1 MNVKNIV
8 ISGATGWLGV
18 ELISKL
24 SNDSSLLNSSIFPTA
39 SKDGSLEINGNKYAT
54 TKLQNLKKSISFDYF
69 FDFAFVTREK
79 LKILSHKEYSEINKH
94 IIDQS
99 VDFIKT
105 NKPRLVVLASSGA
118 VYKTNYYQRSK
129 ENSLYGELKQRQ
141 ESEISKACELAGSKL
156 IIVRIF
162 NLSGSGIK
170 KLNTF
175 AIAEFIYKSVKNQ
188 DIIIQSNYN
197 VVRQYC
203 DIGQLLDLITKLA
216 LENKDCT
223 FDSGGEKIEIRE
235 LASKI
240 VGQLNSKSKILAL
253 EIDSLLPKDIY
264 LSNSNDYEK
273 LVSEYLKQEPVSLKK
288 QITLTKNGLIKQQ
301 LI

>member
-1 MNVKNIV
+1 MNIQNIA

-24 SNDSSLLNSSIFPTA
+24 SNDIRFLNSNIFPTA
-39 SKDGSLEINGNKYAT
+39 SKNGSLEISGNKFAV
-54 TKLQNLKKSISFDYF
+54 TKIENLKNLNFLDYF

-79 LKILSHKEYSEINKH
+79 LKIFSHKEYSEINKF
-94 IIDQS
+94 IINQS
-99 VDFIKT
+99 VDFIKI
-105 NKPRLVVLASSGA
+105 NKPRIVVLASSGA
-118 VYKTNYYQRSK
+118 VYKSNYYQRNK
-129 ENSLYGELKQRQ
+129 ENYLYGELKHQQ
-141 ESEISKACELAGSKL
+141 ESEISKACDLAGSKL

-188 DIIIQSNYN
+188 DVIIRSNYN

-203 DIGQLLDLITKLA
+203 DIGQLLELIIELA
-216 LENKDCT
+216 LQNKDYT
-223 FDSGGEKIEIRE
+223 FDSGGIKIEIRE
-235 LASKI
+235 LARGI
-240 VGQLNSKSKILAL
+240 VEQLNSKSKISASK
-253 EIDSLLPKDIY
+253 IDNSLPQDVY
-264 LSNSNDYEK
+264 LSNSNDYEEMLLK
-273 LVSEYLKQEPVSLKK
+273 YLKQEPVSIKE
-288 QITLTKNGLIKQQ
+288 QITLTKKGLIKQK

>member
-1 MNVKNIV
+1 MNVENIA

-24 SNDSSLLNSSIFPTA
+24 SNDSSFLNSNIFPTA
-39 SKDGSLEINGNKYAT
+39 SKNGSLEINGNKFAVK
-54 TKLQNLKKSISFDYF
+54 KLENLKNLISFDYF

-79 LKILSHKEYSEINKH
+79 LKILSHKEYSEINKY
-94 IIDQS
+94 IMNQS

-118 VYKTNYYQRSK
+118 VYKSNYYQRNR
-129 ENSLYGELKQRQ
+129 ENYLYGELKQQQ
-141 ESEISKACELAGSKL
+141 ESEISKACKLAGSKL

-188 DIIIQSNYN
+188 DIIIKSNYN

-203 DIGQLLDLITKLA
+203 DIGQLLDLVTKLA
-216 LENKDCT
+216 LENKDYT
-223 FDSGGEKIEIRE
+223 FDSGGVKIEIRE
-235 LASKI
+235 LAREI
-240 VGQLNSKSKILAL
+240 VGQLSSKSKISAL
-253 EIDSLLPKDIY
+253 EIDSSLPQDVY

-273 LVSEYLKQEPVSLKK
+273 LLSKYLKQEPVSIKE
-288 QITLTKNGLIKQQ
+288 QIVLTKKGLIKQK

>member
-1 MNVKNIV
+1 LRI
-8 ISGATGWLGV
+8 GR
-18 ELISKL
+18 
-24 SNDSSLLNSSIFPTA
+24 F
-39 SKDGSLEINGNKYAT
+39 
-54 TKLQNLKKSISFDYF
+54 
-69 FDFAFVTREK
+69 
-79 LKILSHKEYSEINKH
+79 KI
-94 IIDQS
+94 D
-99 VDFIKT
+99 
-105 NKPRLVVLASSGA
+105 
-118 VYKTNYYQRSK
+118 
-129 ENSLYGELKQRQ
+129 
-141 ESEISKACELAGSKL
+141 
-156 IIVRIF
+156 RIF

-175 AIAEFIYKSVKNQ
+175 AIAEFIYKSFKNQ

-216 LENKDCT
+216 LENKNCT

-240 VGQLNSKSKILAL
+240 VEQLNSKSKIIAL
-253 EIDSLLPKDIY
+253 EIDSLLPKDFY

-273 LVSEYLKQEPVSLKK
+273 LVSEYLKQELVSLKK
-288 QITLTKNGLIKQQ
+288 QITLTKKGLIKQQ

>member
-1 MNVKNIV
+1 MNVENIA

-24 SNDSSLLNSSIFPTA
+24 SNDSSFLNSNIFPTA
-39 SKDGSLEINGNKYAT
+39 SKNGSLEINGNKFAIK
-54 TKLQNLKKSISFDYF
+54 KLENLKNIISFDYF

-79 LKILSHKEYSEINKH
+79 LKILSHKEYSEINKY
-94 IIDQS
+94 IMNQS

-118 VYKTNYYQRSK
+118 VYKSNYYQRNR
-129 ENSLYGELKQRQ
+129 ENYLYGELKQQQ
-141 ESEISKACELAGSKL
+141 ESAISKACELAGSKL
-156 IIVRIF
+156 IIARIF

-188 DIIIQSNYN
+188 DIFIKSNYS

-216 LENKDCT
+216 LENKDYT
-223 FDSGGEKIEIRE
+223 FDSGGVKIEIRE
-235 LASKI
+235 LAREI
-240 VGQLNSKSKILAL
+240 VGQLNSKSKISAL
-253 EIDSLLPKDIY
+253 EIDSSLPQDVY

-273 LVSEYLKQEPVSLKK
+273 LLSKYLKQEPVSIKE
-288 QITLTKNGLIKQQ
+288 QIALTKKGLIKQK